1 MSEEPT
7 IGIGIDLGTSNCAVS
22 VVNISTGTYVF
33 SEAYDLAGT
42 PEIPSVVYMDGSGG
56 TKFGGSALGHSTRLP
71 DAERVLTN
79 LKLLLRNNEPISLP
93 GLEHPVTPVE
103 LIRGL
108 LSFLKKCFSQTFNA
122 PCETVVITRPAYSEF
137 DVDYRHQI
145 REAVL
150 GDEPLFDSFT
160 TLEEPDAVLLS
171 LGSLED
177 LVGKKVLVFDMG
189 GGTLDITIRSVE
201 ERDHRPYLELLAI
214 HGSSVAGRYLTE
226 SVANHLFDQASTN
239 GLLPSALSEE
249 DRASLLRLN
258 FSSIDRAKRI
268 VSSLAF
274 QADGSNKQAQRLKE
288 PLGLMPLVASPHPI
302 NVALSVADFN
312 KILQPFIAE
321 SLETLKKAVAIAGLL
336 PNEIDAYYI
345 VGGGSQI
352 LGLAEAL
359 TEYFG
364 RKPESLIGDYGTIDP
379 RLAVSRGAAAWALT
393 RPTDDGSDVPS
404 TGPVLERRIPYAI
417 SQVVNSGRDTFVL
430 FDEGTLLP
438 AEGSS
443 DLYAP
448 IDREKITIKLVRGMG
463 SPTECVSLADTVV
476 DLVERAG
483 IEAQSLKFSYALSLD
498 GELTLLVKDWKDRE
512 LPAIRFGDLV

>member
-7 IGIGIDLGTSNCAVS
+7 IGIGIDLGTSTCAVS
-22 VVNISTGTYVF
+22 VVNISTGRYEF
-33 SEAYDLAGT
+33 SEAIDLEGLR
-42 PEIPSVVYMDGSGG
+42 EIPSLVYVDSSGDMR
-56 TKFGGSALGHSTRLP
+56 FGASALGHSTRLP

-79 LKLLLRNNEPISLP
+79 LKLLLRNNDPISLP
-93 GLEHPVTPVE
+93 GLEHSVTPVE

-171 LGSLED
+171 LGSLD
-177 LVGKKVLVFDMG
+177 DFIGKTVLVFDMG
-189 GGTLDITIRSVE
+189 GGTLDIAIRSVE
-201 ERDHRPYLELLAI
+201 ERENRPYLELLAI
-214 HGSSVAGRYLTE
+214 HGSSVAGRHLTE
-226 SVANHLFDQASTN
+226 KVADHLFEQAILN
-239 GLLPSALSEE
+239 GMLSPQLSES
-249 DRASLLRLN
+249 DRAELFRTN
-258 FSSIDRAKRI
+258 FSLIDRAKR
-268 VSSLAF
+268 VASSLAF
-274 QADGSNKQAQRLKE
+274 QADGSAKQARKLKE
-288 PLGLMPLVASPHPI
+288 P
-302 NVALSVADFN
+302 VALLSLVPGEDTINTHISVADFN

-321 SLETLKKAVAIAGLL
+321 SLDTVKEAVAIAGLL
-336 PNEIDAYYI
+336 PDEIDAYYI

-379 RLAVSRGAAAWALT
+379 RLAVSRGAAVWALA

-404 TGPVLERRIPYAI
+404 TGPVLERRLPYAI

-483 IEAQSLKFSYALSLD
+483 IEAQALKFSYALSLD
-498 GELTLLVKDWKDRE
+498 GELTLLVKDWKERE

>member
-1 MSEEPT
+1 MNEEPT

-22 VVNISTGTYVF
+22 VVNISTGKYVF

-42 PEIPSVVYMDGSGG
+42 PEIPSVVYMDSSGG

-79 LKLLLRNNEPISLP
+79 LKLLLRNNEPINLP
-93 GLEHPVTPVE
+93 GLDDPVTPVE

-108 LSFLKKCFSQTFNA
+108 LSYLKKCFSQTFNA
-122 PCETVVITRPAYSEF
+122 SCETVVITRPAYSEF

-171 LGSLED
+171 LGSLEE

-201 ERDHRPYLELLAI
+201 EQDGRPYLELLAI
-214 HGSSVAGRYLTE
+214 HGSSVAGRHLTE
-226 SVANHLFDQASTN
+226 KVANLLFERASTN
-239 GLLPSALSEE
+239 GMLPPNLSES
-249 DRASLLRLN
+249 DRSSLFRMN
-258 FSSIDRAKRI
+258 FSIIDRAKR
-268 VSSLAF
+268 VASSLTF

-288 PLGLMPLVASPHPI
+288 PVSLLPVDPGGGAI
-302 NVALSVADFN
+302 NLALSVADFA

-321 SLETLKKAVAIAGLL
+321 SLDTVKKAVATAGLL
-336 PNEIDAYYI
+336 PDDIDAFFI

-352 LGLAEAL
+352 PGLAEAL

-364 RKPESLIGDYGTIDP
+364 RNPESLIGDYGSIDP
-379 RLAVSRGAAAWALT
+379 RLAVSRGAAVWALT
-393 RPTDDGSDVPS
+393 RPADDGSDVPS
-404 TGPVLERRIPYAI
+404 TGPVLERRLPYAI

-483 IEAQSLKFSYALSLD
+483 IEAQALKFSYALSLD
-498 GELTLLVKDWKDRE
+498 GELTLLVRDWKDRE